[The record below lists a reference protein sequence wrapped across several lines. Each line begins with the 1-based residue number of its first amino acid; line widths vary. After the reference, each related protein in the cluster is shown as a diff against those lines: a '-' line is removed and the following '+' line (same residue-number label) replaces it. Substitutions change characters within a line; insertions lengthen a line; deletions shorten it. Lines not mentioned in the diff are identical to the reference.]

1 MTIFV
6 LFIKIKNEMKKIV
19 FLAALAVM
27 LLASCAENKT
37 FEKSDGTTVVAVPY
51 GWMDKEHAIDGVQY
65 QICTP
70 NFVLSVILCETIA
83 APVLLTGLELW
94 EPVSYTE
101 PNTTK

>member
-1 MTIFV
+1 
-6 LFIKIKNEMKKIV
+6 MKKIV
-19 FLAALAVM
+19 FLAALTVM

-51 GWMDKEHAIDGVQY
+51 GWMDKEHAIEGVQY

-70 NFVLSVILCETIA
+70 NLVLSVILCETIA

>member
-1 MTIFV
+1 
-6 LFIKIKNEMKKIV
+6 MKKIV
-19 FLAALAVM
+19 FLVAMAVM

-51 GWMDKEHAIDGVQY
+51 GWMDKEHAIEGVQY
-65 QICTP
+65 QLCTP
-70 NFVLSVILCETIA
+70 NLVLSVIFGEKVV

-101 PNTTK
+101 TNTTK

>member
-1 MTIFV
+1 
-6 LFIKIKNEMKKIV
+6 MKKIV

-27 LLASCAENKT
+27 LLTSCAENKT

-65 QICTP
+65 KLCTP
-70 NFVLSVILCETIA
+70 NLVLSVIFCETVA